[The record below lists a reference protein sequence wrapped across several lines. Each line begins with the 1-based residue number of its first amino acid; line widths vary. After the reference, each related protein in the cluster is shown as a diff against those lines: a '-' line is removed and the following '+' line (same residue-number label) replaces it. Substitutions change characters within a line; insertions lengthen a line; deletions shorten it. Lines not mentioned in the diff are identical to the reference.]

1 MDSLSNYFIIQ
12 GGKSMDKYEDIT
24 RLIEKIIS
32 VKEMRYII
40 DGRDKNPIYLVQE
53 DSTDNYMIVTY
64 YREEL
69 QIVFEIKLNGQF
81 DEIWIMLTRILSAY
95 ERHND

>member
-1 MDSLSNYFIIQ
+1 
-12 GGKSMDKYEDIT
+12 MDKYENIT
-24 RLIEKIIS
+24 RLIEKKIT

-40 DGRDKNPIYLVQE
+40 DGRDKNPIYLVWE
-53 DSTDNYMIVTY
+53 ASTDNYMIVTY

-69 QIVFEIKLNGQF
+69 QIVFEIKINGQF